1 MGHVLGLTNHLVP
14 EITYTCVPIVFHVE
28 HYNGAVCA
36 KECIE
41 MSKTTHKKGDRRLGK
56 GLGGLLNK
64 PVEIMLPETGS
75 PTQNAKIQVH
85 DDNAAINEA
94 AEGLIQLPV
103 SSVSANPRQPRQ
115 VFDDDSLG
123 SLADS
128 IKTAGLMQPIVVRR
142 AGDGYEIVAGERR
155 WRAASIAG
163 LTHVPAIIRDLDDR
177 TSAEW
182 ALIENLQ
189 REDLNP
195 IDRAEAFDRL
205 VVDFQATQQDIA
217 TQLGIDRSSVANFL
231 RLNDLESTTKDAVR
245 DGRLSMG
252 HAKVLLGIAETTRCK
267 AIARKC
273 ASEQWSVRELERQ
286 LKRIT
291 RSTKKQVPQKDP
303 SAVDMFAENIS
314 EQLGVHLGT
323 KVKLTFGSKGG
334 SGKLSIEFFD
344 NDQLEGIFD
353 RFGFTPQS

>member
-1 MGHVLGLTNHLVP
+1 M
-14 EITYTCVPIVFHVE
+14 
-28 HYNGAVCA
+28 A
-36 KECIE
+36 K
-41 MSKTTHKKGDRRLGK
+41 KVKKKSDRRLGK
-56 GLGGLLNK
+56 GLGGLLHK
-64 PVEIMLPETGS
+64 PVEVLGS
-75 PTQNAKIQVH
+75 GGKVGVPPKKSVDSSGGDSASDADGGLVQLLI
-85 DDNAAINEA
+85 DDVA
-94 AEGLIQLPV
+94 P
-103 SSVSANPRQPRQ
+103 NPKQPRQ

-128 IKTAGLMQPIVVRR
+128 IKTAGLMQPIVVR
-142 AGDGYEIVAGERR
+142 ASGNGYEIIAGERR

-163 LTHVPAIIRDLDDR
+163 LTHVPSIIKDLDDR

-205 VVDFQATQQDIA
+205 VVDFNATQQDIA
-217 TQLGIDRSSVANFL
+217 SQLGIDRSSVSNFL
-231 RLNDLESTTKDAVR
+231 RLNDLEDSVKDAVR

-252 HAKVLLGIAETTRCK
+252 HAKVLLGVPEMSKCK

-286 LKRIT
+286 LKKIDT
-291 RSTKKQVPQKDP
+291 GAKRSTQKTEL
-303 SAVDMFAENIS
+303 SAVEMFAENMS
-314 EQLGVHLGT
+314 SQLGDHLGT
-323 KVKLTFGSKGG
+323 KVKVTLGSKKGT
-334 SGKLSIEFFD
+334 GKLMIEFFD

-353 RFGFTPQS
+353 RLGFKPKT

>member
-1 MGHVLGLTNHLVP
+1 
-14 EITYTCVPIVFHVE
+14 
-28 HYNGAVCA
+28 
-36 KECIE
+36 
-41 MSKTTHKKGDRRLGK
+41 MSKTTRKKGGRRLGK
-56 GLGGLLNK
+56 GLGGLLKN
-64 PVEIMLPETGS
+64 PVEIMYPDAQDTIS
-75 PTQNAKIQVH
+75 RVH
-85 DDNAAINEA
+85 DADVAVNENTP
-94 AEGLIQLPV
+94 EGLIQIPV
-103 SSVSANPRQPRQ
+103 YSVSANPRQPRQ

-123 SLADS
+123 SLANS
-128 IKTAGLMQPIVVRR
+128 IKTAGLMQPIVVRP

-231 RLNDLESTTKDAVR
+231 RLNDLEPTAKDAVR

-252 HAKVLLGIAETTRCK
+252 HAKVLLGIAEMTKCK

-273 ASEQWSVRELERQ
+273 AAEQWSVRELERQ
-286 LKRIT
+286 LKKLN
-291 RSTKKQVPQKDP
+291 RSTRKPVLATEPT
-303 SAVDMFAENIS
+303 ALDMFAENIS
-314 EQLGVHLGT
+314 EQLGTHLGT
-323 KVKLTFGSKGG
+323 KVKLILGSKRG

-353 RFGFTPQS
+353 RLGFTAKT

>member
-1 MGHVLGLTNHLVP
+1 
-14 EITYTCVPIVFHVE
+14 
-28 HYNGAVCA
+28 
-36 KECIE
+36 
-41 MSKTTHKKGDRRLGK
+41 MSKTTRKKGGRRLGK
-56 GLGGLLNK
+56 GLGGLLKN
-64 PVEIMLPETGS
+64 PVEIMHPDAQDTMSRVQDADIAVNEN
-75 PTQNAKIQVH
+75 TQ
-85 DDNAAINEA
+85 
-94 AEGLIQLPV
+94 EGLIQIPV
-103 SSVSANPRQPRQ
+103 YSVSANPRQPRQ

-123 SLADS
+123 SLANS
-128 IKTAGLMQPIVVRR
+128 IKTAGLMQPIVVRPS
-142 AGDGYEIVAGERR
+142 GDGYEIVAGERR

-231 RLNDLESTTKDAVR
+231 RLNDLEPTAKDAVR

-252 HAKVLLGIAETTRCK
+252 HAKVLLGIAEMTKCK

-273 ASEQWSVRELERQ
+273 AAEQWSVRELERQ
-286 LKRIT
+286 LKKLN
-291 RSTKKQVPQKDP
+291 RSTRKPVLATEPT
-303 SAVDMFAENIS
+303 ALDMFAENIS
-314 EQLGVHLGT
+314 EQLGTHLGT
-323 KVKLTFGSKGG
+323 KVKLTLGSKRG

-353 RFGFTPQS
+353 RLGFTPKT